1 MPILGE
7 LLCPSCGDTI
17 QGMEWNRPLDGT
29 PATTGYDSCAR
40 KCVGCGFGFSNSQ
53 ATTPTVIYRDPFWDV
68 PEFIAR
74 ESEDVLR
81 RALNVVS
88 RGKKEQRFAS
98 RNSEDHVTWTMFQY
112 LVVTRKISALAAK
125 LGIVTADAPEPTVL
139 LWGVS
144 ITPCERARELE
155 KRIQATLDALGERA
169 YRRSEPDVILD
180 FGMAGLVFIEVKLR
194 SPNNS
199 EDITEERTSRY
210 IDRSGDEQSSRPF
223 VNSDKA
229 IQSGLY
235 ELIRN
240 WRILCELANDRPAAL
255 VNLGV
260 LPRPG
265 EAEER
270 LKRFEESLLATP
282 QRRFLKISW
291 RDFIDAIAHKPLWL
305 SRYIDDRGILDQKG
319 PAVAK

>member
-1 MPILGE
+1 MAILRE
-7 LLCPSCGDTI
+7 LVCPGCGDTI
-17 QGMEWNRPLDGT
+17 RGADWNPPLDGT

-74 ESEDVLR
+74 ESKDVLR

-98 RNSEDHVTWTMFQY
+98 RNSEDHVTWTMFRY
-112 LVVTRKISALAAK
+112 LVVTRKISALAER
-125 LGIVTADAPEPTVL
+125 LGILTAGAPEPKVL

-144 ITPCERARELE
+144 ITPGEEARELE
-155 KRIQATLDALGERA
+155 KRIQTTLDALGERA

-180 FGMAGLVFIEVKLR
+180 FGMTGVVFIEVKLR
-194 SPNNS
+194 SPNNY
-199 EDITEERTSRY
+199 EDITEERTNRY
-210 IDRSGDEQSSRPF
+210 INRSDDEQSSRPF

-229 IQSGLY
+229 IQSGSY

-240 WRILCELANDRPAAL
+240 WRILWELAKNRPAAL

-260 LPRPG
+260 LPCPG
-265 EAEER
+265 EAEDR
-270 LKRFEESLLATP
+270 LKKFEESLLTTP
-282 QRRFLKISW
+282 QRRFLRISW
-291 RDFIDAIAHKPLWL
+291 RDFIGAIVHKPLWL

-319 PAVAK
+319 P